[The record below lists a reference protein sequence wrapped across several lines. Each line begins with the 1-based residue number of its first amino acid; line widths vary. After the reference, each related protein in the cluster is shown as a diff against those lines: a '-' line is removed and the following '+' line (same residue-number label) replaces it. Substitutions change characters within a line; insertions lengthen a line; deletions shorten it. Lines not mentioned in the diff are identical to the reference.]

1 MRFHNQLAVVT
12 GAAQGIGAAVV
23 QQLLAQGARVA
34 LLDRNEQQLRD
45 FYQTLNSD
53 VCSMY
58 VVDVADAQAVE
69 RCIEQV
75 ENTQGVIGLL
85 ANVAG
90 ILHLDSLLDGSMSH
104 WLDTFS
110 VNTHGVFYVSRA
122 VGRRMQ
128 ARGEGA
134 IVTVASNASNT
145 PRLNMGAYAASKAA
159 GIGIGSRRGALQ
171 RRFPRLDGNG
181 HAAAIVALTTGQ
193 RRGVARFAGAVSHG
207 DSIAA
212 HRTAGGCGAGRVFPF
227 VRRGQTHHH
236 ARSARGWR
244 CDDLNR
250 IGCNPRTAAD

>member
-159 GIGIGSRRGALQ
+159 STQLTLCLGLELARAGVRCNVVSPARRKRTCSGNCGTHHRPKTRCCKVRWSSFAWGFHCSASHSRRMWRRPCVSFCPTRPNTSPCTICAWMAV
-171 RRFPRLDGNG
+171 RRFK
-181 HAAAIVALTTGQ
+181 Q
-193 RRGVARFAGAVSHG
+193 
-207 DSIAA
+207 
-212 HRTAGGCGAGRVFPF
+212 
-227 VRRGQTHHH
+227 
-236 ARSARGWR
+236 
-244 CDDLNR
+244 NR
-250 IGCNPRTAAD
+250 M